1 MDFGNATELSPHID
15 PNELVFLIAH
25 PSHFGGDFLHT
36 ARGGLH
42 VTLCRRY
49 QSCCSRYRLAG
60 GRYSL
65 MLESALENS
74 DPDRNLACH
83 VIQIE
88 FREPNSRFE
97 SRET

>member
-1 MDFGNATELSPHID
+1 MQQSLSPHID

-36 ARGGLH
+36 ARGRPGLH
-42 VTLCRRY
+42 VTLRRLY
-49 QSCCSRYRLAG
+49 QSCRSQYRLAG

-65 MLESALENS
+65 MLENS
-74 DPDRNLACH
+74 DPDRNLACD

-88 FREPNSRFE
+88 FREPNSHFE